1 MRQRRQAR
9 SRCSSNAFTI
19 CCSPTGWR
27 KKNMSDMALRP
38 EVVREISGEDEFG
51 IVEKELTVFERLY
64 NLGWVRKTGLLILL
78 AVLWEVYA
86 RHLDNPLLVPTL
98 TDTFRAWREGM
109 QSGVLPDRILSTLR

>member
-1 MRQRRQAR
+1 
-9 SRCSSNAFTI
+9 
-19 CCSPTGWR
+19 
-27 KKNMSDMALRP
+27 MSDMALRP

-98 TDTFRAWREGM
+98 TDTFRA
-109 QSGVLPDRILSTLR
+109 